1 MPKVWIAAPSFAALG
16 HLSPL
21 AADREKIAD
30 RPLRESRCRSV
41 LYRPSSLSCDQCPSP
56 RRALFPIEQQGHH
69 AKPPLL
75 VQGLVVDHLMSLK
88 NRGPF
93 LLVVNR
99 GLRCELG
106 NPHRVVAYVY
116 LGME

>member
-41 LYRPSSLSCDQCPSP
+41 LYRPSSLSCDQCQAPAP
-56 RRALFPIEQQGHH
+56 
-69 AKPPLL
+69 AKPEVLQASEARCGCGSAAARPACRANSSLAYAL
-75 VQGLVVDHLMSLK
+75 QGTGSSP
-88 NRGPF
+88 G
-93 LLVVNR
+93 
-99 GLRCELG
+99 
-106 NPHRVVAYVY
+106 
-116 LGME
+116 